1 MNVMSHVV
9 KHNMM
14 TSRTMGGD
22 LGGPST
28 DGAQHVALTSPSSYV
43 TLDLQVACIM
53 DYESL

>member
-9 KHNMM
+9 KHNML

-22 LGGPST
+22 LGVPST
-28 DGAQHVALTSPSSYV
+28 DCAQHVELASPSSYV
-43 TLDLQVACIM
+43 ALDLHIACIM